1 MRYNLEKRNRFA
13 MRTLDAFSSTMFD
26 LLETKSFETIMV
38 SELCS
43 LSNYPRATFYN
54 YFEDKYDLLEYCWDI
69 LKSKVRLY
77 DFKDLETDHRIYEVF
92 GRIYDF
98 FEQRQERLFRILVHN
113 SLEGELYTRFKQY
126 VKVQILEIMDTIDFS
141 DHNGLPNRLWA
152 EHYCN
157 TILLVLEHSF
167 LKEQRIDKETAVSYL
182 RILLQNRRENMWTDR
197 SVFYQIYPLG
207 AFGCPFENDFQAKSR
222 ILRMKDWIPHL
233 KKLGVDCILFNP
245 VFESHTHGYDT
256 IDYKKLD
263 SRLGT
268 NEDFAFICK
277 LLHENGI
284 RVVLDG
290 VFNHVG
296 RGFFAFQDVLMNREN
311 SSYKDWFYIN
321 FWENNNYDDH

>member
-43 LSNYPRATFYN
+43 LSNYPRANFYN

-167 LKEQRIDKETAVSYL
+167 LKEQRIDKETAVLYL
-182 RILLQNRRENMWTDR
+182 RILLQ
-197 SVFYQIYPLG
+197 
-207 AFGCPFENDFQAKSR
+207 K
-222 ILRMKDWIPHL
+222 
-233 KKLGVDCILFNP
+233 
-245 VFESHTHGYDT
+245 
-256 IDYKKLD
+256 
-263 SRLGT
+263 
-268 NEDFAFICK
+268 
-277 LLHENGI
+277 
-284 RVVLDG
+284 
-290 VFNHVG
+290 
-296 RGFFAFQDVLMNREN
+296 
-311 SSYKDWFYIN
+311 
-321 FWENNNYDDH
+321 